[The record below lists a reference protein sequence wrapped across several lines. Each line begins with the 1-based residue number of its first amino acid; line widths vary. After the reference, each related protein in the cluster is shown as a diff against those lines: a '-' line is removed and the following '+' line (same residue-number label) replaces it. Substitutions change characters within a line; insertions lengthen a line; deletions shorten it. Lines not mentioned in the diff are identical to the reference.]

1 MRGRQAAPGSGFGPG
16 FFVSI
21 GVMLTGALI
30 LAVFI
35 SLAVLNPRIPKTEEM
50 ESAAITCR
58 NVSGVPHRSE
68 GLFIDVQS
76 EEGLSAVGRLEYL
89 AQKKQGMVPF
99 SMDVRWEITITY
111 QLKNGKERTRRYR
124 GNTSDGERGKVIRAI
139 PEAEEAINAAS
150 GV

>member
-50 ESAAITCR
+50 ESAAIRCR
-58 NVSGVPHRSE
+58 NLFSTADGSE
-68 GLFIDVQS
+68 NLSIDVHS
-76 EEGLSAVGRLEYL
+76 
-89 AQKKQGMVPF
+89 
-99 SMDVRWEITITY
+99 
-111 QLKNGKERTRRYR
+111 
-124 GNTSDGERGKVIRAI
+124 
-139 PEAEEAINAAS
+139 
-150 GV
+150 